1 MSENTKKLD
10 MPTTD
15 QLQKEVD
22 RVHYRRDFSRVMVNT
37 IYSLVVVAAVAVLV
51 AVLLLPILRIYGHS
65 MNDTLDEGDIVV
77 SLKGSDFKTGDIIA
91 FYYNNKIL
99 IKRVIGKAG
108 DWVDI
113 DQDGNVYVNGNL
125 IDEPYLDEKA
135 FGECNIELPYQ
146 VPESKVFVMGDNRSV
161 SVDSRNT
168 AVGCVAE
175 EQIVGKVVYRLW
187 PLKDFGN
194 PAQIQYASFVSL
206 FVKTA
211 VVKKLGLPYKE
222 FFIWSDDFEYTR
234 RISKRMKCYYVPS
247 SVVYHFSKANVG
259 ADIVSADADNLG
271 RFEYLYRND
280 VVLYR
285 QDGFDG
291 AVYLLIRDAVHI
303 VRILLRSENKK
314 IKIALL
320 LRNLLNGI
328 KFKPNI
334 DYPEKV

>member
-1 MSENTKKLD
+1 MTERVKKAD
-10 MPTTD
+10 MPTLE

-22 RVHYRRDFSRVMVNT
+22 RVHYRRDFSRVMINT
-37 IYSLVVVAAVAVLV
+37 IYSLVVVAAIAVLV
-51 AVLLLPILRIYGHS
+51 AVLLLPILRIYGDS
-65 MNDTLDEGDIVV
+65 MNDTLVEGDIVV

-125 IDEPYLDEKA
+125 IDEPYLDDKA

-187 PLKDFGN
+187 PLKDFG
-194 PAQIQYASFVSL
+194 
-206 FVKTA
+206 
-211 VVKKLGLPYKE
+211 KLK
-222 FFIWSDDFEYTR
+222 
-234 RISKRMKCYYVPS
+234 
-247 SVVYHFSKANVG
+247 
-259 ADIVSADADNLG
+259 
-271 RFEYLYRND
+271 
-280 VVLYR
+280 
-285 QDGFDG
+285 
-291 AVYLLIRDAVHI
+291 
-303 VRILLRSENKK
+303 
-314 IKIALL
+314 
-320 LRNLLNGI
+320 
-328 KFKPNI
+328 
-334 DYPEKV
+334 

>member
-1 MSENTKKLD
+1 MSENTKKQD

-194 PAQIQYASFVSL
+194 L
-206 FVKTA
+206 K
-211 VVKKLGLPYKE
+211 
-222 FFIWSDDFEYTR
+222 
-234 RISKRMKCYYVPS
+234 
-247 SVVYHFSKANVG
+247 
-259 ADIVSADADNLG
+259 
-271 RFEYLYRND
+271 
-280 VVLYR
+280 
-285 QDGFDG
+285 
-291 AVYLLIRDAVHI
+291 
-303 VRILLRSENKK
+303 
-314 IKIALL
+314 
-320 LRNLLNGI
+320 
-328 KFKPNI
+328 
-334 DYPEKV
+334 